1 MVQVPLPLG
10 LGGIAIPTARLTPAN
25 ALGTVQFKD
34 GATNLGIPVPVLGG
48 QLDPRLVFGDR
59 GRRNA
64 ANFAVLGWK
73 TVGVAG

>member
-1 MVQVPLPLG
+1 MLS
-10 LGGIAIPTARLTPAN
+10 GGVISRLVERAV
-25 ALGTVQFKD
+25 GV
-34 GATNLGIPVPVLGG
+34 NLCRVVEGEVGG
-48 QLDPRLVFGDR
+48 RLDPRLVFGDR